1 VITISGVEKNFGATR
16 VLRGIDLSVAQ
27 GEFVSLLGPS
37 GCGKTTLLR
46 CLAGLETIDKGEIRI
61 DNTVVSSRDRFVP
74 PEARNIGMIF
84 QSYALWPH
92 MTVADNIA
100 YALKLR
106 KRPAA
111 EIRQRVEEA
120 LKIVGLEG
128 YQERYP
134 AQLSGGQQ
142 QRVALARAIAM
153 RPKVLLFDEPLS
165 NLDAQLRERM
175 RIELRTLQQSL
186 GITAVYVTH
195 DQAEAMAISDRIV
208 LMREGSVVQV
218 GAPSTMYRQPATAYA
233 ADFLGS
239 VNFIPA
245 HYDGEGNTRVVLASG
260 KAVPLTVSLPA
271 EVTRGSRVLLGIR
284 PEDVLIN
291 EKEATVNT
299 FGAKIVNAVFLGST
313 WHLELSLEGT
323 RIRANVPSRVFP
335 SRVPEEC
342 SVTLAPSHLMYIPV
356 DDLGVLS
363 SENR

>member
-1 VITISGVEKNFGATR
+1 MITISGVEKNFGSTR
-16 VLRGIDLSVAQ
+16 VLRGIDLSVAR
-27 GEFVSLLGPS
+27 GELVSLLGPS

-61 DNTVVSSRDRFVP
+61 EDTVVSGRDRFVP
-74 PEARNIGMIF
+74 PDARNVGMIF

-92 MTVADNIA
+92 MTVADNVA
-100 YALKLR
+100 YALRLR
-106 KRPAA
+106 KRPLS
-111 EIRQRVEEA
+111 EIRERVQEA
-120 LKIVGLEG
+120 LRIVGLEG
-128 YQERYP
+128 FEERYP

-175 RIELRTLQQSL
+175 RIELRSLQQSL

-218 GAPSTMYRQPATAYA
+218 GSPAVMYRQPATAYA

-245 HYDGEGNTRVVLASG
+245 RYDGEGRTQMILASD
-260 KAVPLTVSLPA
+260 KAVPLTISLPR
-271 EVTRGSRVLLGIR
+271 EVSRGSRVLLGIR

-291 EKEATVNT
+291 ERGDVNT
-299 FGAKIVNAVFLGST
+299 FRAKVVNAVFLGAS
-313 WHLELSLEGT
+313 WHVELSLEGT
-323 RIRANVPSRVFP
+323 RIRASVPSRGFP
-335 SRVPEEC
+335 EGVPEEC
-342 SVTLAPSHLMYIPV
+342 TVTLSPSRLMYIPV
-356 DDLGVLS
+356 DDMGVLPG
-363 SENR
+363 ENR